1 MLKQNNI
8 YFQLKYDHIKYFCD
22 VYICIS
28 WHFYFYS
35 YVPNLFY
42 SVFFSTEG
50 LMSGLC
56 SPKRMEHSVFSR
68 LL

>member
-28 WHFYFYS
+28 WHFSFYNFTHT
-35 YVPNLFY
+35 YQT
-42 SVFFSTEG
+42 FFILSSFQ
-50 LMSGLC
+50 L
-56 SPKRMEHSVFSR
+56 KV
-68 LL
+68 